1 MKAGAKSASKI
12 MAWTKTKK
20 AVVWGT
26 VGLLVLAATM
36 LFLQRHNI
44 ADWMMVSG
52 GKRAVAKHIATPV
65 DLTSYYGAPASAFED
80 SSSFWGD
87 VPWEFQVF
95 RHVPLQIDGII
106 YLWGVGNA
114 KAGNDF
120 PEQVLG
126 IAVNQKFETLYV
138 YHCTFYG
145 SPKNTPV
152 YDLVFRYEDGD
163 SATNTIRYGV
173 DTLDFNT
180 PGGKKIVGPSGP
192 NTKVG
197 WVGSSFT
204 TDGKHPLLFS
214 LTAIKN
220 PRPTIKVTTIDL
232 FSSKNQSAGVILAM
246 TAGPSGLMK

>member
-1 MKAGAKSASKI
+1 
-12 MAWTKTKK
+12 
-20 AVVWGT
+20 
-26 VGLLVLAATM
+26 
-36 LFLQRHNI
+36 
-44 ADWMMVSG
+44 
-52 GKRAVAKHIATPV
+52 
-65 DLTSYYGAPASAFED
+65 
-80 SSSFWGD
+80 
-87 VPWEFQVF
+87 
-95 RHVPLQIDGII
+95 
-106 YLWGVGNA
+106 GNA
-114 KAGNDF
+114 KAGNVF
-120 PEQVLG
+120 PEEVLG

-180 PGGKKIVGPSGP
+180 PGGKKIVGPSGHD
-192 NTKVG
+192 TKVA

-204 TDGKHPLLFS
+204 PDGKHPLLFS

-220 PRPTIKVTTIDL
+220 PRPSITVTSIDL

-246 TAGPSGLMK
+246 TAGPAGLMK